1 MNRKDLAITFA
12 SQDAPRGRASAL
24 YFEGRVAYSYG
35 EHFPLAVITAGP
47 GDDKPLAATVNT
59 DTYSSTTGQ
68 HKGYIRR
75 ALIARGYTL
84 TEADTAAMK
93 ALAAEASG

>member
-1 MNRKDLAITFA
+1 MNRKELAITFA

-35 EHFPLAVITAGP
+35 EHFPLAVVTTQPGGP
-47 GDDKPLAATVNT
+47 LTATVNT
-59 DTYSSTTGQ
+59 DAYSSTTGQ

-75 ALIARGYTL
+75 ALSAQGYTL

-93 ALAAEASG
+93 ALAAEARG

>member
-1 MNRKDLAITFA
+1 MNRKELAITFA

-35 EHFPLAVITAGP
+35 EHFPLAVVTTQPGGP
-47 GDDKPLAATVNT
+47 PTATVNT
-59 DTYSSTTGQ
+59 DAYSSTTGQ

-84 TEADTAAMK
+84 TEADTTGIK
-93 ALAAEASG
+93 ALAAEARG